1 MPAHRSLTSGRDK
14 LFVCSGLTSVRNL
27 VEQVAPCA
35 STVLIMGETGAGK
48 ESVADAIHEL
58 SPRREGPLVKVNCGA
73 IPETLLDSELFGHEK
88 GAFTGA

>member
-1 MPAHRSLTSGRDK
+1 
-14 LFVCSGLTSVRNL
+14 
-27 VEQVAPCA
+27 
-35 STVLIMGETGAGK
+35 MGETGAGK

-88 GAFTGA
+88 GAFTGAVNVRSGYFEAAQGER